1 VALCDATSPQFDSQL
16 ATRSSATAGL
26 NTLERARAE
35 EGLQQA
41 MYLGNLTSAAVAW
54 VRRTFGARS

>member
-1 VALCDATSPQFDSQL
+1 MQQFDSQPT
-16 ATRSSATAGL
+16 TRTSATAGL

-41 MYLGNLTSAAVAW
+41 MYLGNLTSVAVAW
-54 VRRTFGARS
+54 VRRTFGARR